1 MDDETTEGKERK
13 EEGNCVLQ
21 RRFRPLPA
29 AAAAADE
36 ARAAETTSEAAAA
49 TVASEVA
56 VPLLAAA
63 APSTG
68 DAAKAQLSPRLT
80 QCELSSVLRSVEED
94 YTRKA
99 DFREAYPAADA
110 ADGGGGGSG
119 ERRRA
124 GGRGG
129 DLNSQVV
136 ISGPLPPPLPPLQPP
151 PEKERTSRDNN
162 PDHGDR
168 PDHRVLHGQGRTERS
183 AVLILPGHVAVF
195 LVFSPG
201 ESRYICSGF
210 KVFNL
215 L

>member
-29 AAAAADE
+29 AAAADE
-36 ARAAETTSEAAAA
+36 ARTAETTSEAAAAA

-183 AVLILPGHVAVF
+183 AVVILPGHVAVF

>member
-1 MDDETTEGKERK
+1 MDDETEGKERK

-29 AAAAADE
+29 AAADE

-49 TVASEVA
+49 ATVASEVA
-56 VPLLAAA
+56 VPLLAAAA

-110 ADGGGGGSG
+110 ADGG
-119 ERRRA
+119 ERRRF

-151 PEKERTSRDNN
+151 PEEEGTSRDNN
-162 PDHGDR
+162 PDHSDR

-183 AVLILPGHVAVF
+183 AVILPGHVAVF
-195 LVFSPG
+195 LVLSRG
-201 ESRYICSGF
+201 ESASALDLKFLTDFDLIR
-210 KVFNL
+210 K
-215 L
+215 

>member
-36 ARAAETTSEAAAA
+36 ARAAETTSEAAAAA

-162 PDHGDR
+162 PDHSDR
-168 PDHRVLHGQGRTERS
+168 PDHRVLHGQGRTEGS
-183 AVLILPGHVAVF
+183 AVILPGHVSVF

-201 ESRYICSGF
+201 ESAF
-210 KVFNL
+210 ALNL
-215 L
+215 KFLTYVG

>member
-1 MDDETTEGKERK
+1 MDDETAEGKERK

-29 AAAAADE
+29 AAADE
-36 ARAAETTSEAAAA
+36 ARAAETTSEAAAAA

-99 DFREAYPAADA
+99 DFREAYPVADA
-110 ADGGGGGSG
+110 ADGGGGGGSG

-201 ESRYICSGF
+201 ESGF
-210 KVFNL
+210 IVFNL